1 MGITGKDAGAVLE
14 TAGITVNNPSI
25 PFEKLK
31 PHITSGIRIGT
42 PAITPRGM
50 KEPEMEIIARLIIDI
65 LKTPDNEGLIKKAR
79 AKVSE
84 LCRTFPLYKG
94 YDF

>member
-1 MGITGKDAGAVLE
+1 
-14 TAGITVNNPSI
+14 
-25 PFEKLK
+25 
-31 PHITSGIRIGT
+31 
-42 PAITPRGM
+42 M

-65 LKTPDNEGLIKKAR
+65 LKKPDNEGLIEKTR
-79 AKVSE
+79 AQVSE